1 MSGLF
6 PKEVKVRTWIDV
18 CKLMFIETLFT
29 IVKKQKQPKFS
40 TEEQM
45 NKIWNIRMMEYYSV
59 IKRKE
64 ILTHV
69 TIWMKSEDIMLSE
82 VSQLQESKHCM
93 IPLRG
98 VSLEQANS

>member
-1 MSGLF
+1 
-6 PKEVKVRTWIDV
+6 
-18 CKLMFIETLFT
+18 MFIETLFT

>member
-1 MSGLF
+1 
-6 PKEVKVRTWIDV
+6 
-18 CKLMFIETLFT
+18 MFIETLIT

-40 TEEQM
+40 TDEQI
-45 NKIWNIRMMEYYSV
+45 NKIWNIHMMEYYSV
-59 IKRKE
+59 IKRKK

-82 VSQLQESKHCM
+82 VSQLQETKHCM